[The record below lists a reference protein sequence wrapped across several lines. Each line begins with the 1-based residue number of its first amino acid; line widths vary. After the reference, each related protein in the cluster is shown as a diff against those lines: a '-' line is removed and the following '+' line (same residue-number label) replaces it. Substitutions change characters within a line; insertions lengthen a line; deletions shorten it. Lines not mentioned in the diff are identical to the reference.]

1 MALTDVELVN
11 LSIGNTPSNP
21 YYPILSNRE
30 VQSILDSVDGD
41 VHLATRKAAN
51 NASFVIISIPNREK
65 IGDIEMWNEYS
76 KNYLMA
82 LRNILEDN
90 SYTLPNG
97 LMPYAGGIHSEDYCK
112 TEMDRNRNQSKIA
125 GVVRTTRRKVGW

>member
-21 YYPILSNRE
+21 YYPILSEVE

-41 VHLATRKAAN
+41 VHLAVKKAAS
-51 NASFVIISIPNREK
+51 NASFVVISIPNREK

-76 KNYLMA
+76 KNYLLA
-82 LRNILEDN
+82 LRNLLEDN
-90 SYTLPNG
+90 SYTLPKG
-97 LMPYAGGIHSEDYCK
+97 LMPYAGGIHSDDFNRA
-112 TEMDRNRNQSKIA
+112 EMDRNRNQSKIA
-125 GVVRTTRRKVGW
+125 EVVRVTRRKVGW